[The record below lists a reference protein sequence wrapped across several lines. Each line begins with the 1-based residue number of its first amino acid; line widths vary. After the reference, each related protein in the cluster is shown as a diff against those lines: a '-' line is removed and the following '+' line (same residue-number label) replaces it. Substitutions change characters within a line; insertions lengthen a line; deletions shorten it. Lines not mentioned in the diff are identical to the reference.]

1 MTHGYS
7 RRATYVRLSQGRHG
21 LQDAQD
27 GEPYWEV
34 IFLVVRAPMRRAAR
48 SAMLT
53 MGVDDVLAVDDALA
67 FE

>member
-1 MTHGYS
+1 MT
-7 RRATYVRLSQGRHG
+7 RLTTEVDSGLDPHRL

-27 GEPYWEV
+27 GEPDWQV
-34 IFLVVRAPMRRAAR
+34 IFLVVRAPIRRAAR